1 MAKEEKKGEVIIDP
15 KARVK
20 VYATDKSSYHTKNEP
35 MYVGKQLAEKLIK
48 QGKASATP
56 APVQA

>member
-1 MAKEEKKGEVIIDP
+1 MAKEEKKGETIINP
-15 KARVK
+15 KERVK
-20 VYATDKSSYHTKNEP
+20 LYATDKASYHTKDEP

-56 APVQA
+56 PAK